1 MAVRAGRALT
11 RAGGRRA
18 TVARKTKETDIR
30 LELNLDGRGR
40 YQVETGIPFLNHML
54 ELFTKHGFF
63 DLTVRATGDLEVDYH
78 HTVEDVGLALGLALR
93 DALGEKAGIRRF
105 GEASVPLD
113 EALVT
118 TVVDLSG
125 RPFLV
130 YDVRIKQAKIGSFD
144 VELVNDFLLA
154 MTNQA
159 GMNLH
164 VRMASGR
171 NPHHIV
177 EATFK
182 SLARAILDNGKG
194 NLRSV
199 EKAFERLGHAAE
211 VTRDPERI
219 ATAPGVVLPGVG
231 AFGACM
237 ANLTLLGLV
246 EPVRHAIRSGR
257 PFLGICLGMQLLFE
271 ESEEFGPV
279 AGLGIL
285 PGRVVRFTAD
295 PARKVPH
302 MGWNALRMVRAA
314 PALAGIDDGAYVYF
328 VHSYYPV
335 PADPAVVATTTPY
348 GCDFASSVA
357 RDNVFAC
364 QFHPEKSQQVGLR
377 LLDNFVRQLA

>member
-1 MAVRAGRALT
+1 MRPLA
-11 RAGGRRA
+11 
-18 TVARKTKETDIR
+18 I
-30 LELNLDGRGR
+30 
-40 YQVETGIPFLNHML
+40 
-54 ELFTKHGFF
+54 
-63 DLTVRATGDLEVDYH
+63 VDY
-78 HTVEDVGLALGLALR
+78 
-93 DALGEKAGIRRF
+93 
-105 GEASVPLD
+105 
-113 EALVT
+113 
-118 TVVDLSG
+118 
-125 RPFLV
+125 
-130 YDVRIKQAKIGSFD
+130 
-144 VELVNDFLLA
+144 
-154 MTNQA
+154 
-159 GMNLH
+159 GM
-164 VRMASGR
+164 
-171 NPHHIV
+171 
-177 EATFK
+177 
-182 SLARAILDNGKG
+182 G

-199 EKAFERLGHAAE
+199 AKAFERLGHAAE

-237 ANLTLLGLV
+237 ANLTSLGLV

-348 GCDFASSVA
+348 GCDFASSVV